1 MWPVTVYSA
10 IWPREEAERRVEHRH
25 VDKLR
30 PRRSGVR
37 WNSALDTAK
46 AAVMPP
52 IVSHS
57 AKPARVGPLSS
68 WPVIDM
74 MPDIACNLP
83 SKAAVPRSGPF
94 WPKPDTAQ

>member
-10 IWPREEAERRVEHRH
+10 TWPEM
-25 VDKLR
+25 KLSAASSIATSTNC
-30 PRRSGVR
+30 PAPVCVR

-46 AAVMPP
+46 AAVIAP

-68 WPVIDM
+68 CPVIDM

-94 WPKPDTAQ
+94 WPKPETAQ